1 MAVAYVQEFEIV
13 DRSTANYD
21 AVAERVR
28 DDPIDG
34 LILHTAGFDDDG
46 NVFRIFDVWE
56 SREHADRFLAER
68 VQPLIDAGPQ
78 DVSEPGLVSP
88 SDARG
93 VLRVARRHAPVARS
107 PAH

>member
-1 MAVAYVQEFEIV
+1 MAVAYIQEFEIV

-34 LILHTAGFDDDG
+34 LVLHTAGFDDDG

-78 DVSEPGLVSP
+78 TFPNPDAFRPPTREAFYELHDVMRP
-88 SDARG
+88 
-93 VLRVARRHAPVARS
+93 
-107 PAH
+107 